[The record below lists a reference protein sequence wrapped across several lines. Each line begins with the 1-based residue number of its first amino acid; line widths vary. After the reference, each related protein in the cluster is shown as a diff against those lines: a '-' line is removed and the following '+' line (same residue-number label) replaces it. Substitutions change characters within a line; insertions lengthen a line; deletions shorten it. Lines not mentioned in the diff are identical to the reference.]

1 MSRYR
6 ITISGQ
12 GREASADLVLKYRV
26 EIFDHGIRRLEK
38 DAFAV
43 DALADDVQIRL
54 LQAHGYKVERHE
66 DVDEA
71 GKLRQEE
78 VGKGNRYEHDEK
90 NDTAN

>member
-1 MSRYR
+1 MPRYR
-6 ITISGQ
+6 ITIFGQ
-12 GREASADLVLKYRV
+12 GRKASADLVRKYRIEV
-26 EIFDHGIRRLEK
+26 LDHGIQRLEK

-43 DALADDVQIRL
+43 DALVDDAQIRL

-78 VGKGNRYEHDEK
+78 VGKGNRYEHNEE
-90 NDTAN
+90 NDTAH